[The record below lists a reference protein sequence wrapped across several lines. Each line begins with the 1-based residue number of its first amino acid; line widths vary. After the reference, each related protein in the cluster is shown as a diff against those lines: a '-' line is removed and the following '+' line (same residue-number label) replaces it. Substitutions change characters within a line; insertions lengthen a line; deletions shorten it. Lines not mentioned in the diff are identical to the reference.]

1 MKVNFSVIMYFCC
14 TFPIEEPVDDIDT
27 LAGENFHIVEE
38 HDQFITVSAADMK
51 TADELQFIE
60 KLQTPKMVSSSRIYI
75 VCNAYANLCFFILE
89 YFRFQ
94 NCGLLY
100 EMFEEIYQG
109 FCIAGTC

>member
-75 VCNAYANLCFFILE
+75 VCNAYANLCFFHFRILSIPKLWAPV
-89 YFRFQ
+89 R
-94 NCGLLY
+94 NV
-100 EMFEEIYQG
+100 
-109 FCIAGTC
+109 